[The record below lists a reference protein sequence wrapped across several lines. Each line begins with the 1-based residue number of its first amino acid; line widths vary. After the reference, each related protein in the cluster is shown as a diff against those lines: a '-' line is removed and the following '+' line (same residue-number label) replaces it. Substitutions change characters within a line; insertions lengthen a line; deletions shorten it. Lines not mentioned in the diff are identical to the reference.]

1 MRKSIPGHYI
11 SLDDGSARVDHG
23 IRDTRMSIVRPE
35 QEQPIRTSEQVAQ

>member
-23 IRDTRMSIVRPE
+23 IRDTRMSIERPE